1 VKPVLDWLDGKF
13 WQPLLRLLKQ
23 GVTPKK
29 LALSVALGAALGVFP
44 MIGSTTIL
52 CFVVGHILKLNPI
65 AIQLVNYF
73 TYPLQLALFIPFFHF
88 GAMLFGEPPIPFSI
102 DEIFVRLAN
111 EPLITIGNLWT
122 ANVRAIVAWLLLAAP
137 VVWITSRTFETIFRR
152 LVRKQF
158 AAPAEHWE
166 SKSY

>member
-1 VKPVLDWLDGKF
+1 MKPLLHWLDGKF

-29 LALSVALGAALGVFP
+29 LALSVALGLALGIFP
-44 MIGSTTIL
+44 MIGSTTVL
-52 CFVVGHILKLNPI
+52 CFVVGHILRLNPI

-73 TYPLQLALFIPFFHF
+73 IYPLQLAFFIPFFHL
-88 GAMLFGEPPIPFSI
+88 GAILFGEPPIPFSI

-111 EPLITIGNLWT
+111 EPLITIGALWT
-122 ANVRAIVAWLLLAAP
+122 ANVRAIVAWALIAVPL
-137 VVWITSRTFETIFRR
+137 VWITTWAFETIFRR
-152 LVRKQF
+152 LVKKQF
-158 AAPAEHWE
+158 AAPAGSWE